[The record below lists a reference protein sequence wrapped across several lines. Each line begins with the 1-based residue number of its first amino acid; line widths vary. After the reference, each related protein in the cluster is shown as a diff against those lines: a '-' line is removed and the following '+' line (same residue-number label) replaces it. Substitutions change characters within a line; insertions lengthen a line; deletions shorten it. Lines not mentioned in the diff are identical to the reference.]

1 MTEETRQKL
10 KEVKQSFRLIMDG
23 VAAASMRDKGL
34 NYHLN
39 WGAKITDLQN
49 MAKEL
54 GKDYPLAI
62 ELWKENVR
70 ECRLLALMIMPPEK
84 MLPEIA
90 ELWAETLQTVEMAE
104 MAPFFLFQYLDYAPS
119 LAFKWLASDDKL
131 RQVCGFMILARLF
144 TAGTLPDTRGVNEVV
159 DQAVVALHDESLP
172 VRKAAMAC
180 LNKLADAG
188 ALYQQAVDS
197 ALKKAGF

>member
-90 ELWAETLQTVEMAE
+90 ELWAETLQTAE
-104 MAPFFLFQYLDYAPS
+104 MA
-119 LAFKWLASDDKL
+119 
-131 RQVCGFMILARLF
+131 
-144 TAGTLPDTRGVNEVV
+144 
-159 DQAVVALHDESLP
+159 
-172 VRKAAMAC
+172 
-180 LNKLADAG
+180 
-188 ALYQQAVDS
+188 
-197 ALKKAGF
+197 

>member
-39 WGAKITDLQN
+39 WGAKITDLQDI
-49 MAKEL
+49 AKEL

-90 ELWAETLQTVEMAE
+90 ELWAETLQTTEMAE

-131 RQVCGFMILARLF
+131 RHVQI
-144 TAGTLPDTRGVNEVV
+144 
-159 DQAVVALHDESLP
+159 
-172 VRKAAMAC
+172 
-180 LNKLADAG
+180 
-188 ALYQQAVDS
+188 
-197 ALKKAGF
+197 